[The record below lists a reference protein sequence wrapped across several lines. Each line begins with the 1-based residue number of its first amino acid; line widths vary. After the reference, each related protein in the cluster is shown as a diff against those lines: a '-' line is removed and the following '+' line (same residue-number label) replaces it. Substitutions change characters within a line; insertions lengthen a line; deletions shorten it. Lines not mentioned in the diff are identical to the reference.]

1 MKKDF
6 LKIGLARVSQD
17 LSVGQEC
24 FENIAKMLGELLEV
38 EYVIIGFLDEEDK
51 GQIQTVAILENDKIV
66 KNMKYSLEGTPCV
79 TITGRTMQFFGDN
92 LEYLFPTDVHIKNW
106 QARGYLG
113 APIFDM
119 QNTPLGLI
127 ALLSKSKIEDSAEK
141 RSLLQ
146 ICASKVGSEVDHIKY
161 VDKLKR
167 VNLAVETEIRARTAE
182 LENLTQTISES
193 LSESEEKY
201 RLLFENNTDALVH
214 NIPSFSSHFVTVNKS
229 AVMMF
234 GMDSENELKKY
245 GPKDLSPELQPDGQ
259 NSSIKGIEMVSR
271 ASKEGSHVFEWR
283 HKRKS
288 GEEFD
293 CMVTLTAVTIKGNKL
308 IQASMRDITE
318 SNCSK
323 ELLIEK
329 EKELERAE
337 KITRMGRWKWNVLTD
352 KVDWSYIQR
361 ENYGWDLKAE
371 VPNYEDMAKL
381 HTPESFERLSAA
393 VEKILRDGMPYIIDL
408 ELVLPD
414 GSNRWIQGTGE
425 VLKRDIEG
433 RAIVLSGTG
442 QDITE
447 RKKLEHDLQEAL
459 KARDTF
465 LGVASHELKT
475 PLTTLQLQ
483 IHSLIRT
490 LNDPNSEIPREKV
503 QAKLNILKRQ
513 GERFEQLFKSLL
525 DMSQINSGKLRL
537 RLEKNLNLS
546 ELTEEIAQR
555 FQEEFL
561 VSNTELHLKIEPNIV
576 GHLDSQRVD
585 QIISNLLSNALKY
598 GEGKPVE
605 LVLKRNND
613 FARIE
618 VKDQGIGIADSVKE
632 KIFERFERAVD
643 EHSFKGLGLGLWI
656 VREILK
662 SCHGKI
668 WVESETNKG
677 STFVVEL
684 PLDIGDSDEG

>member
-1 MKKDF
+1 MKKEF

-51 GQIQTVAILENDKIV
+51 GEIQTVAILENDKIV
-66 KNMKYSLEGTPCV
+66 KNIKYSLEGTPCV
-79 TITGRTMQFFGDN
+79 TVTGRTMQFFEDN
-92 LEYLFPTDVHIKNW
+92 LEDLFPTDVHIKNW

-119 QNTPLGLI
+119 QNKPLGVI

-146 ICASKVGSEVDHIKY
+146 ICASKVGSEVDRIKY
-161 VDKLKR
+161 VDQLKHI
-167 VNLAVETEIRARTAE
+167 NLAVGSEIQARTEE
-182 LENLTQTISES
+182 LENLTQTISVS

-201 RLLFENNTDALVH
+201 RLLFENNSDAIVH
-214 NIPSFSSHFVTVNKS
+214 NIPSFSAHFIASNKA
-229 AVMMF
+229 AVLMF
-234 GMDSENELKKY
+234 GMDSEEELKKY
-245 GPKDLSPELQPDGQ
+245 GPSELSPEFQADGT
-259 NSSIKGIEMVSR
+259 SSAIKGIEMVTK
-271 ASKEGSHVFEWR
+271 ASKQGSHVFEWR
-283 HKRKS
+283 HKRKG

-293 CMVTLTAVTIKGNKL
+293 SIVTLTVVLVKGNKL

-318 SNCSK
+318 SNRAK
-323 ELLIEK
+323 ALLVEK

-337 KITRMGRWKWNVLTD
+337 KIARIGRWKWDILKD
-352 KVDWSYIQR
+352 KVEWSDIQK
-361 ENYGWDLKAE
+361 EIFGLDQDAE
-371 VPNYEDMAKL
+371 LPNYVEFSKI
-381 HTPESFERLSAA
+381 HTTESFERLNAA
-393 VEKILRDGMPYIIDL
+393 VEKALKDGTPYTVDIEIIR
-408 ELVLPD
+408 PD
-414 GSNRWIQGTGE
+414 GETRWIQGKGE
-425 VLKRDIEG
+425 VLKWDSEG
-433 RAIVLSGTG
+433 RPRVLSGTV
-442 QDITE
+442 QDINE
-447 RKKLEHDLQEAL
+447 RKQLENDLQKAL
-459 KARDTF
+459 KAKDIF

-483 IHSLIRT
+483 IHSLIRIMK
-490 LNDPNSEIPREKV
+490 DPKSEISREKV
-503 QAKLNILKRQ
+503 QSKLHILKRQ
-513 GERFEQLFKSLL
+513 GERFEQLVKSLL
-525 DMSQINSGKLRL
+525 DISQINSGKLRL
-537 RLEKNLNLS
+537 RLEENLNLS
-546 ELTEEIAQR
+546 ELTEEIGLR
-555 FQEEFL
+555 FQEEFD
-561 VSNTELHLKIEPNIV
+561 VSNTVLNLKIEPNVV

-585 QIISNLLSNALKY
+585 QVISNLLSNALKY
-598 GEGKPVE
+598 GAGKPVE
-605 LVLKRNND
+605 LALKRKNNS
-613 FARIE
+613 AYIE
-618 VKDQGIGIADSVKE
+618 VKDQGIGIAESARE